1 MKMLGQK
8 IRAIRLGRGETLEQ
22 FGEKVGYHKS
32 NVSRW
37 ERDVNCPLDAQL
49 KKIVELGNM
58 TVEELLEEKST
69 EARLEKLEEYINLR
83 LFHVL
88 PTGDFRAGYIKA
100 LKDIKNHLREE
111 EQ

>member
-1 MKMLGQK
+1 MQTLGQK
-8 IRAIRLGRGETLEQ
+8 IKAIRLGRGETLEQ

-37 ERDVNCPLDAQL
+37 ERDVNRPVDAQL
-49 KKIVELGNM
+49 KKIAELGNT
-58 TVEELLEEKST
+58 TVEELLEGKSSK
-69 EARLEKLEEYINLR
+69 ARLEKLEEYINLR
-83 LFHVL
+83 LFHVV
-88 PTGDFRAGYIKA
+88 PTGDFSAGYIKA